1 MSVLRLFVALVPC
14 AAHRARL
21 ADEARRWAAVAPAAR
36 AVAAENLHWTVA
48 FLGAVA
54 AAEADAVAAVVRRV
68 AARHAPFAVTIAGL
82 GAFPS
87 RERPRVV
94 WAGLDAAGDG
104 AARMAAI
111 ARDLAQALAEAG
123 HPVDAAERFHAHVT
137 LARLDGP
144 TRSEALEKALT
155 RATLQGTYTP
165 EVLSDLLLMV
175 SENDGRGVRYRP
187 LATVPLT
194 GQPGARD
201 GGTGETAAGAPAS
214 SW

>member
-21 ADEARRWAAVAPAAR
+21 AEEARRWAALEPSAR
-36 AVAAENLHWTVA
+36 AVAAENLHGTVA
-48 FLGAVA
+48 FLGAVVG
-54 AAEADAVAAVVRRV
+54 AEADAVAAVVRRV
-68 AARHAPFAVTIAGL
+68 AARHPPFSVTIAGL

-87 RERPRVV
+87 PERPRVV

-111 ARDLAQALAEAG
+111 ARDLASALAEAG

-137 LARLDGP
+137 LARVHGP
-144 TRSEALEKALT
+144 GCSEALEKALT
-155 RATLQGTYTP
+155 TGTLQGTYTP

-201 GGTGETAAGAPAS
+201 GRTGETAAGAPAS
-214 SW
+214 S